1 MRKVQDD
8 TIYLDSASTTCV
20 SDEIIQDVN
29 TLLEEYYGNADSIH
43 ALGQRVSSLVEAS
56 REQIA
61 KYLGV
66 LPHEVL
72 FTSGG
77 TESNVSAIKGI
88 AFSDMSKKHIITS
101 NVEHSSVDET
111 LTQLE
116 EVFGYEIERLPVNSA
131 GIVEVEKLKK
141 ALRDD
146 TILVSI
152 MAVNN
157 EIGSVF
163 PISEYAQTIKK
174 FSDAYFHV
182 DGVQAFI
189 KEDISLK
196 QVDAFSIS
204 AHKIN
209 GLKGSGV
216 LVKKSNVPFV
226 PLMSGGQQEFGLR
239 GGTLNTVAAIVF
251 AKTIR
256 LAKANHQNNYEKIKK
271 MQARLISA
279 FKDNP
284 RIKINSPKNG
294 SPYIFNMSIKGIKS
308 EIMMNALSRHS
319 IYVSARST
327 CHSQSNNPS
336 HVLKAIGCSDEEAL
350 NSIRVSLHDGLK
362 MNDIEKFIEIVQETM
377 EYVYI

>member
-1 MRKVQDD
+1 
-8 TIYLDSASTTCV
+8 
-20 SDEIIQDVN
+20 
-29 TLLEEYYGNADSIH
+29 
-43 ALGQRVSSLVEAS
+43 
-56 REQIA
+56 
-61 KYLGV
+61 
-66 LPHEVL
+66 
-72 FTSGG
+72 
-77 TESNVSAIKGI
+77 
-88 AFSDMSKKHIITS
+88 
-101 NVEHSSVDET
+101 
-111 LTQLE
+111 
-116 EVFGYEIERLPVNSA
+116 
-131 GIVEVEKLKK
+131 
-141 ALRDD
+141 
-146 TILVSI
+146 
-152 MAVNN
+152 
-157 EIGSVF
+157 
-163 PISEYAQTIKK
+163 
-174 FSDAYFHV
+174 
-182 DGVQAFI
+182 
-189 KEDISLK
+189 
-196 QVDAFSIS
+196 
-204 AHKIN
+204 
-209 GLKGSGV
+209 
-216 LVKKSNVPFV
+216 
-226 PLMSGGQQEFGLR
+226 MSGGQQEFGLR

>member
-8 TIYLDSASTTCV
+8 TIYLDSASTTSV

-29 TLLEEYYGNADSIH
+29 TLLKEYYGNADSIH

-209 GLKGSGV
+209 GLKGSGI

>member
-29 TLLEEYYGNADSIH
+29 KLLEEYYGNADSIH
-43 ALGQRVSSLVEAS
+43 ALGQRVSSLVDAS

-174 FSDAYFHV
+174 YSDAYFHV

-226 PLMSGGQQEFGLR
+226 PLMSGGQQESGLR
-239 GGTLNTVAAIVF
+239 GGTLNTIAAIVF

-294 SPYIFNMSIKGIKS
+294 TPYIFNMSIKGIKS

-327 CHSQSNNPS
+327 CHSQSNDPS

-362 MNDIEKFIEIVQETM
+362 MCEIEKFIEIVQETM
-377 EYVYI
+377 ENVYI

>member
-29 TLLEEYYGNADSIH
+29 KLLKEYYGNADSIH

-101 NVEHSSVDET
+101 NIEHSSVDET

-174 FSDAYFHV
+174 YSDAYFHV

-226 PLMSGGQQEFGLR
+226 PLMSGGQQESGLR
-239 GGTLNTVAAIVF
+239 GGTLNTIAAIVF

-256 LAKANHQNNYEKIKK
+256 LAKTNHQNNYEKIKK

-279 FKDNP
+279 FEDNP

-294 SPYIFNMSIKGIKS
+294 TPYIFNMSIKGIKS

-327 CHSQSNNPS
+327 CHSQSNDPS

-362 MNDIEKFIEIVQETM
+362 MCEIEKFIEIVQETM
-377 EYVYI
+377 ENVYI

>member
-29 TLLEEYYGNADSIH
+29 KLLKEYYGNADSIH

-101 NVEHSSVDET
+101 NIEHSSVDET

-174 FSDAYFHV
+174 YSDAYFHV

-226 PLMSGGQQEFGLR
+226 PLMSGGQQESGLR
-239 GGTLNTVAAIVF
+239 GGTLNTIAAIVF

-256 LAKANHQNNYEKIKK
+256 LAKTNHQNNYEKIKK

-294 SPYIFNMSIKGIKS
+294 TPYIFNMSIKGIKS

-327 CHSQSNNPS
+327 CHSQSNDPS

-362 MNDIEKFIEIVQETM
+362 MCEIEKFIEIVQETM
-377 EYVYI
+377 ENVYI

>member
-29 TLLEEYYGNADSIH
+29 KLLEEYYGNADSIH

-101 NVEHSSVDET
+101 NIEHSSVDET

-174 FSDAYFHV
+174 YSDAYFHV

-226 PLMSGGQQEFGLR
+226 PLMSGGQQESGLR
-239 GGTLNTVAAIVF
+239 GGTLNTIAAIVF

-256 LAKANHQNNYEKIKK
+256 LAKTNHQNNYEKIKK

-294 SPYIFNMSIKGIKS
+294 TPYIFNMSIKGIKS

-327 CHSQSNNPS
+327 CHSQSNDPS

-362 MNDIEKFIEIVQETM
+362 MCEIEKFIEIVQETM
-377 EYVYI
+377 ENVYI

>member
-29 TLLEEYYGNADSIH
+29 KLLEEYYGNADSIH

-209 GLKGSGV
+209 GLKGSGI

>member
-1 MRKVQDD
+1 MRKVQDN

-29 TLLEEYYGNADSIH
+29 TLLGEYYGNADSIH

-101 NVEHSSVDET
+101 NIEHSSVDET

-174 FSDAYFHV
+174 YSDAYFHV

-189 KEDISLK
+189 KEDVSLK

-209 GLKGSGV
+209 GLKGSGI

-256 LAKANHQNNYEKIKK
+256 LAKTNHQNNYEKIKK

-327 CHSQSNNPS
+327 CHSQSNDPS

-362 MNDIEKFIEIVQETM
+362 MSDIEKFIERVQETM

>member
-29 TLLEEYYGNADSIH
+29 KLLEEYYGNADSIH
-43 ALGQRVSSLVEAS
+43 ALGQRVSSLVDAS

-101 NVEHSSVDET
+101 NIEHSSVDET

-174 FSDAYFHV
+174 YSDAYFHV

-226 PLMSGGQQEFGLR
+226 PLMSGGQQESGLR
-239 GGTLNTVAAIVF
+239 GGTLNTIAAIVF

-256 LAKANHQNNYEKIKK
+256 LAKTNHQNNYEKIKK

-294 SPYIFNMSIKGIKS
+294 TPYIFNMSIKGIKS

-327 CHSQSNNPS
+327 CHSQSNDPS

-362 MNDIEKFIEIVQETM
+362 MCEIEKFIEIVQETM
-377 EYVYI
+377 ENVYI

>member
-29 TLLEEYYGNADSIH
+29 KLLKEYYGNADSIH

-174 FSDAYFHV
+174 YSDAYFHV

>member
-8 TIYLDSASTTCV
+8 TIYLDSASTTSV

-209 GLKGSGV
+209 GLKGSGI

>member
-29 TLLEEYYGNADSIH
+29 KLLKEYYGNADSIH

-101 NVEHSSVDET
+101 NIEHSSVDET

-174 FSDAYFHV
+174 YSDAYFHV

-226 PLMSGGQQEFGLR
+226 PLMSGGQQESGLR
-239 GGTLNTVAAIVF
+239 GGTLNTIAAIVF

-256 LAKANHQNNYEKIKK
+256 LAKTNHQNNYEKIKK

-294 SPYIFNMSIKGIKS
+294 TPYIFNMSIKGIKS

-327 CHSQSNNPS
+327 CHSQSNDPS

-362 MNDIEKFIEIVQETM
+362 MCEIEKFIEIVQETM

>member
-29 TLLEEYYGNADSIH
+29 KLLKEYYGNADSIH

-101 NVEHSSVDET
+101 NIEHSSIDET

-116 EVFGYEIERLPVNSA
+116 EVFGYEIERLPVNSK
-131 GIVEVEKLKK
+131 GFVEVEKLKK
-141 ALRDD
+141 ALRND

-157 EIGSVF
+157 EIGSIF

-174 FSDAYFHV
+174 YSDAYFHV

>member
-29 TLLEEYYGNADSIH
+29 KLLKEYYGNADSIH

-174 FSDAYFHV
+174 YSDAYFHV

-226 PLMSGGQQEFGLR
+226 PLMSGGQQESGLR
-239 GGTLNTVAAIVF
+239 GGTLNTIAAIVF

-256 LAKANHQNNYEKIKK
+256 LAKTNHQNNYEKIKK

-294 SPYIFNMSIKGIKS
+294 TPYIFNMSIKGIKS

-327 CHSQSNNPS
+327 CHSQSNDPS

-362 MNDIEKFIEIVQETM
+362 MCEIEKFIEIVQETM
-377 EYVYI
+377 ENVYI

>member
-29 TLLEEYYGNADSIH
+29 KLLEEYYGNADSIH

-174 FSDAYFHV
+174 YSDAYFHV

-226 PLMSGGQQEFGLR
+226 PLMSGGQQESGLR
-239 GGTLNTVAAIVF
+239 GGTLNTIAAIVF

-256 LAKANHQNNYEKIKK
+256 LAKTNHQNNYEKIKK

-294 SPYIFNMSIKGIKS
+294 TPYIFNMSIKGIKS

-327 CHSQSNNPS
+327 CHSQSNDPS

-362 MNDIEKFIEIVQETM
+362 MCEIEKFIEIVQETM
-377 EYVYI
+377 ENVYI

>member
-29 TLLEEYYGNADSIH
+29 KLLKEYYGNADSIH

-174 FSDAYFHV
+174 YSDAYFHV

-226 PLMSGGQQEFGLR
+226 PLMSGGQQESGLR
-239 GGTLNTVAAIVF
+239 GGTLNTIAAIVF

-256 LAKANHQNNYEKIKK
+256 LAKTNHQNNYEKIKK

-294 SPYIFNMSIKGIKS
+294 TPYIFNMSIKGIKS

-327 CHSQSNNPS
+327 CHSQSNDPS

-362 MNDIEKFIEIVQETM
+362 MCEIEKFIEIVQETM